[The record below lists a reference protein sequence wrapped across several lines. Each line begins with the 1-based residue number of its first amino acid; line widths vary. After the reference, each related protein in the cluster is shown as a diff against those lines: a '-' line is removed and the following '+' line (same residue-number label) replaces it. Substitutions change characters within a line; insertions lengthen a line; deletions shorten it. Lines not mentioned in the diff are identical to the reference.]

1 MNCLP
6 SNIIT
11 AIAIRLYQIFGA
23 GYEIYTDTVEQD
35 WTEPC
40 FLILCLSQTKEPL
53 SQFRFKRQ
61 NKYNIQYFPKS
72 SQAKEISNVT
82 DQLFDGMCFIQTD
95 SGLVRGTK
103 MQAEV
108 TDGILHFQVQY
119 DYICVEELPQN
130 EPMKKIEVEH
140 S

>member
-1 MNCLP
+1 MP

-61 NKYNIQYFPKS
+61 NTYDIHYFPKS
-72 SQAKEISNVT
+72 TKAEEISHVT
-82 DQLFDGMCFIQTD
+82 DCLFDGMSFIQTN
-95 SGLVRGTK
+95 SGLIRGTK

-119 DYICVEELPQN
+119 NYICVEELVQN
-130 EPMKKIEVEH
+130 EPMEKIEVDYN
-140 S
+140 